1 MHMQLLVN
9 WEILNL
15 MLTKHW
21 FSWRLLALYLPELYS
36 RILVC
41 RSQAVPQLP
50 ALWSL
55 RHAFGKGPRLCCAAW
70 FCHVDGYRFTLP
82 IAAREWLT
90 FFLDWNDVKVQIL
103 SSFYKM
109 SNSMCLINFH
119 WCSGCQVFW
128 FKILFLFCA
137 FMETLSISTHSSEIV
152 LHDF

>member
-1 MHMQLLVN
+1 
-9 WEILNL
+9 

-21 FSWRLLALYLPELYS
+21 FSWRFLALYLPELYS

-70 FCHVDGYRFTLP
+70 FCHVDGYRFTIP

-109 SNSMCLINFH
+109 SNSVCLKIFTDVVVVRYFDLKFYFYFVPPWNH
-119 WCSGCQVFW
+119 SVFQHAHQKLCYMI
-128 FKILFLFCA
+128 FNICGILP
-137 FMETLSISTHSSEIV
+137 TST
-152 LHDF
+152 